1 MEEVRTMRVM
11 QVKLAD
17 GTRRLVIR
25 DGSESWYLD
34 APQTTY
40 DLARRAEDSG
50 TGIEAMVRSLPRGEA
65 ADPEL
70 LFAEG
75 RVLSP
80 IDHPDPAHL
89 MVSGTGLTHLGSGAA
104 RDAMHKKAFESEDTL
119 TDSMKMFRMG
129 LEGGKPA
136 AGEIGIQPEWFYKGD
151 GTMIAQ
157 PRAPLVSPS
166 FADDGGEKPEV
177 CGIYLIGKDGT
188 PLRIGFAL
196 CNEFSDHV
204 MERKNYLLLAHSKL
218 RPCALGPELLLGDL
232 PDHVEGVSRILRDGK
247 PIFDKPFVTGEAN
260 MSYSIANIEGHH
272 FKYALFRRPGDVHVH
287 TFGTSTVSF
296 AESLKTQAGDVFHVE
311 SPLFGLP
318 MENPLAAG
326 SDEIVFPR
334 SL

>member
-1 MEEVRTMRVM
+1 MRVM

-17 GTRRLVIR
+17 GERRLVIR
-25 DGSESWYLD
+25 DGGDSYLLND
-34 APQTTY
+34 PQTTY
-40 DLARRAEDSG
+40 ELALRAEAAG
-50 TGIEAMVRSLPRGEA
+50 TTIEALIRSLPRGESVDA
-65 ADPEL
+65 EA

-75 RVLSP
+75 RVLAP
-80 IDHPDPAHL
+80 IDHPDPAH
-89 MVSGTGLTHLGSGAA
+89 MVVSGTGLTHLGSGAA
-104 RDAMHKKAFESEDTL
+104 RDAMHKKAFEAEDTL

-136 AGEIGIQPEWFYKGD
+136 AGKIGVQPEWFYKGD
-151 GTMIAQ
+151 GTAVAN
-157 PRAPLVSPS
+157 PREPLISPS
-166 FADDGGEKPEV
+166 FADDGGEEPEV
-177 CGIYLIGKDGT
+177 CGIYIIGKDGT

-204 MERKNYLLLAHSKL
+204 MEKKNYLLLAHSKL
-218 RPCALGPELLLGDL
+218 RPCALGPELLLGEL
-232 PDHVEGVSRILRDGK
+232 PAHVEGVSKILRNGE

-260 MSYSIANIEGHH
+260 MSYSIANIEAHH

-296 AESLKTQAGDVFHVE
+296 AESLKIEPGDVFHVE